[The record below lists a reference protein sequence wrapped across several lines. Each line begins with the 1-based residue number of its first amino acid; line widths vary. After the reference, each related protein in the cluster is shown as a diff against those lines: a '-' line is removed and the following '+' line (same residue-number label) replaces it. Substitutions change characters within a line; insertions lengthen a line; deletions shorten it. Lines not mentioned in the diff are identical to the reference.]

1 MWIYHLLLG
10 CCGDIETISKGSRR
24 ESCFYGCDGY
34 EDLCSTNKKIY
45 LSMDIIHI
53 FFLIFLI
60 NLGLSTLYWKCKHP
74 DGMKRKSFKQH
85 GKCII
90 AELGALTE
98 TGNAIRNILTRN
110 GFSLWHTRF
119 HLPFFGS
126 ASMASVCRKC
136 CDDVGNLFESLKSM
150 SQTTRK
156 LNVVCAHFSWRAH

>member
-1 MWIYHLLLG
+1 MPCEYIIFCSAAAG
-10 CCGDIETISKGSRR
+10 ISRPFWKGR
-24 ESCFYGCDGY
+24 EENLVFMAVMAM
-34 EDLCSTNKKIY
+34 KIY
-45 LSMDIIHI
+45 VQQIRRFIYRWILYT

-60 NLGLSTLYWKCKHP
+60 NLGLSTLHWKCKHP
-74 DGMKRKSFKQH
+74 DGMNQKSFKQH

-110 GFSLWHTRF
+110 GFSLTHSIS
-119 HLPFFGS
+119 PPIFGS
-126 ASMASVCRKC
+126 ASMASVCRKY